1 MGIFSWTQGIFQK
14 SFHTEGNKERGTD
27 GPSWLFHPSL
37 KIQFKKKEAKSN
49 YFLKD
54 EESQQNS
61 SILSL
66 SSYNPSALPLIKKK
80 KIIQDFLAYCID
92 WIKIYN

>member
-1 MGIFSWTQGIFQK
+1 MDHLGFSTRVWK
-14 SFHTEGNKERGTD
+14 SNF
-27 GPSWLFHPSL
+27 L
-37 KIQFKKKEAKSN
+37 KKKAKSN

-66 SSYNPSALPLIKKK
+66 SSYNPSALPLI
-80 KIIQDFLAYCID
+80 
-92 WIKIYN
+92 